1 MRAVLA
7 VAVIVAC
14 ACVAW
19 AGEPAAP
26 GQTTIADGM
35 RDFERNVALG
45 AVLETRAGTPAE
57 LGELRLLADRGL
69 KAAQALVAK
78 SPDSADAQYLLG
90 SWLLYGYRVVTVD
103 QIAFDA
109 TSGARTETV
118 NRIIQGLSDDP
129 QPGLDALKKSTGLA
143 PNNGDYLLDYAAAL
157 SDWDRMFEATGILK
171 GIWAGQ
177 PPLSQAQKMR
187 AGILLSGISEAR
199 GDLATAREWIYSAL
213 SLDPAAAEAVEH
225 LRRLDAAQAAEAWDE
240 FDEAEAIEQEAE
252 EEVYEEEGGEG
263 YEDEYWEE
271 SEDEVSGAEGEDD
284 TGYEDLYDYET
295 ESEDWSEE
303 EAYSEENEEV
313 Q

>member
-7 VAVIVAC
+7 VTVLMAC

-26 GQTTIADGM
+26 GPAAMAAGM
-35 RDFERNVALG
+35 RDFERNAALG
-45 AVLETRAGTPAE
+45 AILETRPGTPAE

-69 KAAQALVAK
+69 RAAQDLAAK
-78 SPDSADAQYLLG
+78 NPELADAQYLLG

-109 TSGARTETV
+109 TMGARTETV

-129 QPGLDALKKSTGLA
+129 QPGLEALKRSTELA
-143 PNNGDYLLDYAAAL
+143 PNNGDYLLDYGAAL
-157 SDWDRMFEATGILK
+157 SDWDRMFEAAGILK

-187 AGILLSGISEAR
+187 AGLLLSGISEAQ
-199 GDLATAREWIYSAL
+199 GDLAAAREWIYSAL
-213 SLDPAAAEAVEH
+213 SLDPAAAEAVEY
-225 LRRLDAAQAAEAWDE
+225 LRHLDAAQVAQAWE
-240 FDEAEAIEQEAE
+240 KLYEAEVEETAE
-252 EEVYEEEGGEG
+252 EALEEG
-263 YEDEYWEE
+263 YADEYLEE
-271 SEDEVSGAEGEDD
+271 SEDEASGAEAEGE
-284 TGYEDLYDYET
+284 TGYDELYDFQT
-295 ESEDWSEE
+295 EDEDWSEE
-303 EAYSEENEEV
+303 EAYSEENEAA

>member
-7 VAVIVAC
+7 VTVLMAC

-26 GQTTIADGM
+26 GPATIADGM
-35 RDFERNVALG
+35 RDFDRNAALG
-45 AVLETRAGTPAE
+45 AILETRAGTPAE

-69 KAAQALVAK
+69 KAAQDLAARN
-78 SPDSADAQYLLG
+78 PESAEAQYLLG

-109 TSGARTETV
+109 TRGARTETV

-129 QPGLDALKKSTGLA
+129 QPGLEALKKSTELA
-143 PNNGDYLLDYAAAL
+143 SNNGDYLLDYGAAL
-157 SDWDRMFEATGILK
+157 LDWDRMFEATGILK

-187 AGILLSGISEAR
+187 AGILLSGISEAE
-199 GDLATAREWIYSAL
+199 GDLAAAREWIYAAL

-225 LRRLDAAQAAEAWDE
+225 LRHLDAAQVAQAWDE
-240 FDEAEAIEQEAE
+240 LYEAE
-252 EEVYEEEGGEG
+252 EEALEEGYEEEYGE
-263 YEDEYWEE
+263 EYLEE
-271 SEDEVSGAEGEDD
+271 SEDEASGAGAEGE
-284 TGYEDLYDYET
+284 TGYDELYDFET
-295 ESEDWSEE
+295 EGEG
-303 EAYSEENEEV
+303 
-313 Q
+313 

>member
-7 VAVIVAC
+7 VTVLMAC

-19 AGEPAAP
+19 AGELAAP
-26 GQTTIADGM
+26 GPASIADGM

-69 KAAQALVAK
+69 KAAQDLAAK
-78 SPDSADAQYLLG
+78 NPESADAQYLLG

-109 TSGARTETV
+109 TRGARTETV

-129 QPGLDALKKSTGLA
+129 QPGLDALKRSTELA
-143 PNNGDYLLDYAAAL
+143 PNNGDHLLDYGAAL
-157 SDWDRMFEATGILK
+157 LDWDRMFEAAGILK

-187 AGILLSGISEAR
+187 AGILLSGVSEAQ
-199 GDLATAREWIYSAL
+199 GDLAAAREWIYSAL
-213 SLDPAAAEAVEH
+213 SLDPEAAEAVEH
-225 LRRLDAAQAAEAWDE
+225 LRHLDAAQTAQAWEEIYEAD
-240 FDEAEAIEQEAE
+240 IEQTE
-252 EEVYEEEGGEG
+252 EEAVEEGYEEEYPEEGG
-263 YEDEYWEE
+263 
-271 SEDEVSGAEGEDD
+271 DEVSGTEAEGE
-284 TGYEDLYDYET
+284 TGYDELYDSET
-295 ESEDWSEE
+295 EGEGWSEE
-303 EAYSEENEEV
+303 EAYSEENEAA

>member
-7 VAVIVAC
+7 VTVLMAC

-19 AGEPAAP
+19 AGEQAAP
-26 GQTTIADGM
+26 GPAAITDSM

-57 LGELRLLADRGL
+57 LGELRLLADRGM
-69 KAAQALVAK
+69 KAAQDLAAK
-78 SPDSADAQYLLG
+78 DPNSADAQYLLG

-103 QIAFDA
+103 QIAFDE
-109 TSGARTETV
+109 TRGARTETV

-129 QPGLDALKKSTGLA
+129 QPGLAALKKSTELA
-143 PNNGDYLLDYAAAL
+143 PNNGDYLLDYGAAL

-177 PPLSQAQKMR
+177 PPLSDAQKMR
-187 AGILLSGISEAR
+187 AGILLSGISETQ
-199 GDLATAREWIYSAL
+199 GDLGAAREWIYSAL

-225 LRRLDAAQAAEAWDE
+225 LRNLDAAQAAEAWG
-240 FDEAEAIEQEAE
+240 
-252 EEVYEEEGGEG
+252 EVYEEE
-263 YEDEYWEE
+263 YLEE
-271 SEDEVSGAEGEDD
+271 SEDDVSGAETEGE
-284 TGYEDLYDYET
+284 TGYDELYDYAT
-295 ESEDWSEE
+295 EGDDWSEE